1 MAPTTL
7 ADNGLVDSGL
17 ASLLAAQR
25 KAFAAEGPPGLEE
38 RRADLSALHSLLT
51 DNRKAIIK
59 ACREDFGARSA
70 YETEIAE
77 IATTLHTVKFARRNV
92 AKWMKPRR
100 RSVGIWFMPA
110 ANRIVPQP
118 KGCVGIMV
126 PFNFPV
132 NLAVGPLTSALA
144 AGNRVMIKTSECTPH
159 TGELLARL
167 LADRFS
173 PEKVVAVGG
182 EMEVSQEFASLPF
195 DHLLFT
201 GSTAV
206 GRHVMRAAAENLTPV
221 TLELGGKSPV
231 IVGEDYPLARA
242 AQRIVWGKLV
252 NAGQICIAPDYVLVP
267 EGKEREFATYVQA
280 AARKFYPK
288 LTGNDDYTAVIN
300 DAHYERL
307 IATVDDARAKG
318 AVIETAA
325 DPADSRGERKLPL
338 TVVLDPTDE
347 MRVSQEEIF
356 GPVLP
361 VRGYRTVDDAIT
373 YVNEHPRP
381 LALYLFTEERATQD
395 RVLEQTTSGG
405 VAINDTLMHYMQ
417 DDMPFGGVGPSGM
430 GVYHTQEGF
439 NTFSHLKPVFRQASL
454 GPFTGAQL
462 LYPPYGPVTKV
473 LLRLMRRI

>member
-1 MAPTTL
+1 MSASTNSP
-7 ADNGLVDSGL
+7 DSGL
-17 ASLLAAQR
+17 ATLLAVQR
-25 KAFAAEGPPGLEE
+25 KAFAAEGPPSLEE
-38 RRADLSALHSLLT
+38 RRADLTALHSLLT

-100 RSVGIWFMPA
+100 RSTGIWFMPA
-110 ANRIVPQP
+110 ANRIIPQP

-144 AGNRVMIKTSECTPH
+144 AGNRVVIKTSECTPA
-159 TGELLARL
+159 TGELLSRL
-167 LADRFS
+167 LADRV
-173 PEKVVAVGG
+173 PAEKVVCLGG

-231 IVGEDYPLARA
+231 IVAEDYPLARA
-242 AQRIVWGKLV
+242 AQRIVWGKLI
-252 NAGQICIAPDYVLVP
+252 NAGQICIAPDYVMVP
-267 EGKEREFATYVQA
+267 AGKEREFAAYAQA

-288 LTGNDDYTAVIN
+288 LAGNDDYTAVIN
-300 DAHYERL
+300 DGHYQRL
-307 IATVDDARAKG
+307 TATVEDARAKG
-318 AVIETAA
+318 AVIEPVA
-325 DPADSRGERKLPL
+325 DPADSRAERKLPL
-338 TVVLDPTDE
+338 TIVLEPTDD

-361 VRGYRTVDDAIT
+361 VRGYGSVDDAIT
-373 YVNEHPRP
+373 YVNERPRP
-381 LALYLFTEERATQD
+381 LALYLFTEERATQE
-395 RVLEQTTSGG
+395 RVLQQTTSGG
-405 VAINDTLMHYMQ
+405 AAVNDTLMHYMQ
-417 DDMPFGGVGPSGM
+417 DDMPFGGIGPSGM
-430 GVYHTQEGF
+430 GVYHTGEGF

-473 LLRLMRRI
+473 LLKMMRKI